1 MRHGFTHTPAV
12 LLRKARR
19 IPAAQLISGFTLIEA
34 VVVMSVSVVVLMAL
48 VNLFFVFN
56 SMYGYQRA
64 FIATAG
70 SSGAALNALEAAVLP
85 ADQVLA
91 SHSFSG
97 TPYASGTTTL
107 VLSLPAVDGSGAIVE
122 SAKDYFAF
130 YASSTEFYRL
140 VLADAQS
147 VRTSGLTRLSATL
160 DAVSFT
166 YDNADFSKVTNII
179 ADIQTRAQYKEQTV
193 RSHVREQLYLRNLSL

>member
-1 MRHGFTHTPAV
+1 M
-12 LLRKARR
+12 K
-19 IPAAQLISGFTLIEA
+19 QGFTLIEA

-56 SMYGYQRA
+56 SMYGYQQA

-85 ADQVLA
+85 ADRVLA
-91 SHSFSG
+91 SHAFSG
-97 TPYASGTTTL
+97 TSYASGSTTL
-107 VLSLPAVDGSGAIVE
+107 VLSLPAFNGSGAIVE
-122 SAKDYFAF
+122 SAKDYVVF

-147 VRTSGLTRLSATL
+147 VRVSGLTRLSGTL

-166 YDNADFSKVTNII
+166 YDDADFSQVTNVI

-193 RSHVREQLYLRNLSL
+193 QSRVREQLYLRNFSP